1 MEHLQSK
8 EDSAQ
13 GGAEEAPDPEDLAAQ
28 VRPVTALHCILLAV
42 SQDGEEKFS

>member
-13 GGAEEAPDPEDLAAQ
+13 GGAQEAPDPEDLTAQ
-28 VRPVTALHCILLAV
+28 VPPVTLTALHCILLAA
-42 SQDGEEKFS
+42 SRMAKKD